1 MHREGLA
8 YGLLFAVPPAIG
20 MTGFSVMATTGGL
33 INPVAALI
41 GTATFGI
48 IFAFVYIAAARGQ
61 ANENRSPGT
70 I

>member
-1 MHREGLA
+1 MNRQGLG
-8 YGLLFAVPPAIG
+8 YGLLFAVPPAVG

-33 INPVAALI
+33 INPIAALI
-41 GTATFGI
+41 GVATFGI
-48 IFAFVYIAAARGQ
+48 IFVFVYIAAARGQ

>member
-1 MHREGLA
+1 MNREGVG
-8 YGLLFAVPPAIG
+8 YGLLFAVPPAVG
-20 MTGFSVMATTGGL
+20 MTGFSVMATSGGL

-61 ANENRSPGT
+61 ANENRSPGK